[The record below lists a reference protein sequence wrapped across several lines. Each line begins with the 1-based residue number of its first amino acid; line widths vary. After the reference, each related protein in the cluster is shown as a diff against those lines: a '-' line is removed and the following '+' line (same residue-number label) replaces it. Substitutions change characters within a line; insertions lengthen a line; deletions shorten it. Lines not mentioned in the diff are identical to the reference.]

1 MGLKMSFDFNKENQ
15 ESEVKTNTTSSNG
28 GLKMNGFSDSAP
40 SGAYDNSSMKAS
52 KLKMNNF
59 SDTSSA
65 NPPEENSYS
74 NSEPKEN
81 SYSTPFES
89 TKFNN
94 PNSYDYKSDDNILS
108 KGLRI
113 LKSKKFIIPV
123 SICAV
128 LIIALCIGM
137 SVRRNSDSYLYGL
150 LDDGNVSK
158 ISELYVS
165 NYSKNANK
173 QSDFIDKI
181 DTYAESNFNEYVND
195 SISYDELMRKYSTI
209 QSVYDRFSINDSE
222 FESNMKSADS
232 IKELKTMYQKGIA
245 YIYDNGKDEGRHL
258 ITIVGYDDNVKFSYG
273 NYSTTGGFKI
283 ANSWGTSWG
292 NSGYIW
298 VAYDAFY
305 KNSANRPKE
314 RNGYGFVSSWWNE
327 NSDENVYY
335 TINLDE
341 NYAPYQASYIGE
353 LSLSSKKLS
362 STHLTYA
369 TKENLEAELSHEN
382 DIFNGENYA
391 NIYGL
396 PTKFYTGTIA
406 LDLSDM
412 SYYMDNSD
420 AYWEICLNG
429 ITAGKLKVIDS
440 DSNVILSSTSGTK
453 WVKPHEHI
461 YTEGEMTYNE
471 SQWTRN
477 DTCNICNE
485 VNTVNGACYFNMDF
499 ENGVNASDWINNGR
513 GVISS
518 SSDDNN
524 TYMQI
529 NYVNESGDKPNY
541 FEISNPTNWYYS
553 NTKISGL
560 TEMSFDVKFGGI
572 DGDIY
577 LKQRAEDINK
587 IVLRICCKEVGRL
600 QYGTNGGRRTFFDE
614 NEQYINPID
623 RWLHIRII
631 ANISEN
637 NDEAKQTIYVTDR
650 NTGELISTV
659 ENKALASDVSY
670 CNMITIGG
678 SSEVD
683 IDNIIVRDV
692 K

>member
-1 MGLKMSFDFNKENQ
+1 MKTIKKLLSLTLATIIMVSMLTAHAEETEESHGTGLQAMTEDRRNELMKHAITHTDDEPIKYSN
-15 ESEVKTNTTSSNG
+15 VTSV
-28 GLKMNGFSDSAP
+28 
-40 SGAYDNSSMKAS
+40 DNSNTDYFPSIANQGKDGACVAYATTYYQLSYTISKALNADCSNYTFSPNWTYSLINSGVDEGSYEGDAYKILSDFGAPKKSEFTGTKTSIETQASVWKSAMKY
-52 KLKMNNF
+52 KIDPDKDNDNWKM
-59 SDTSSA
+59 D
-65 NPPEENSYS
+65 Y
-74 NSEPKEN
+74 
-81 SYSTPFES
+81 
-89 TKFNN
+89 FNN
-94 PNSYDYKSDDNILS
+94 TDD
-108 KGLRI
+108 
-113 LKSKKFIIPV
+113 FIV
-123 SICAV
+123 SAKQKLADGKV
-128 LIIALCIGM
+128 LTTGT
-137 SVRRNSDSYLYGL
+137 DSYWWYG
-150 LDDGNVSK
+150 DD
-158 ISELYVS
+158 S
-165 NYSKNANK
+165 NESVTAKVTVDGTTKN
-173 QSDFIDKI
+173 
-181 DTYAESNFNEYVND
+181 
-195 SISYDELMRKYSTI
+195 
-209 QSVYDRFSINDSE
+209 
-222 FESNMKSADS
+222 
-232 IKELKTMYQKGIA
+232 QKGIA

>member
-1 MGLKMSFDFNKENQ
+1 M
-15 ESEVKTNTTSSNG
+15 
-28 GLKMNGFSDSAP
+28 
-40 SGAYDNSSMKAS
+40 
-52 KLKMNNF
+52 
-59 SDTSSA
+59 
-65 NPPEENSYS
+65 
-74 NSEPKEN
+74 
-81 SYSTPFES
+81 
-89 TKFNN
+89 
-94 PNSYDYKSDDNILS
+94 
-108 KGLRI
+108 
-113 LKSKKFIIPV
+113 
-123 SICAV
+123 
-128 LIIALCIGM
+128 
-137 SVRRNSDSYLYGL
+137 
-150 LDDGNVSK
+150 
-158 ISELYVS
+158 
-165 NYSKNANK
+165 
-173 QSDFIDKI
+173 
-181 DTYAESNFNEYVND
+181 
-195 SISYDELMRKYSTI
+195 
-209 QSVYDRFSINDSE
+209 
-222 FESNMKSADS
+222 
-232 IKELKTMYQKGIA
+232 
-245 YIYDNGKDEGRHL
+245 

-587 IVLRICCKEVGRL
+587 IVLRICCKEVVRL